1 MTAATILLV
10 EDNEDL
16 AFGLSRSLEGE
27 GHEVVVAGDGAVAVE
42 RALSLKPSLMILDLM
57 LPALSGYEVL
67 KAVRAAGLTMPV
79 LILSARGEEMDKLHG
94 FRLGADDYVTKPFR
108 VSEVLARVA
117 VHLRRAAAN
126 DARDDDVVHR
136 FGSVEVRPAARTV
149 TRNGQAIAL
158 KPREFDLLLK
168 FIEKPGVVLSRV
180 RLLREVWTHQAD
192 VLTRTVDMHVAE
204 LRRKLEADPTSP
216 RHFVTVWKSGYR
228 FDP

>member
-16 AFGLSRSLEGE
+16 AFGLSRSLEDQGYA
-27 GHEVVVAGDGAVAVE
+27 VVVAGDGEVAVE
-42 RALSLKPSLMILDLM
+42 QALALKPSLMILDLM

-67 KAVRAAGLTMPV
+67 KAVRGAGLTMPV

-117 VHLRRAAAN
+117 VHLRRATAN
-126 DARDDDVVHR
+126 DERDEAVHR
-136 FGSVEVRPAARTV
+136 FGTIEVRPAARTV
-149 TRNGQAIAL
+149 TREGQPVAL
-158 KPREFDLLLK
+158 KPREYDLLLK

-192 VLTRTVDMHVAE
+192 VLTRTVDMHIAE
-204 LRRKLEADPTSP
+204 LRRKLEEDPSSP

>member
-1 MTAATILLV
+1 MTGAAILLV

-27 GHEVVVAGDGAVAVE
+27 GYAVAVAADGGVAVE
-42 RALSLKPSLMILDLM
+42 RALSIRPALMILDLM
-57 LPALSGYEVL
+57 LPALSGYDVL

-117 VHLRRAAAN
+117 VHLRRASAS
-126 DARDDDVVHR
+126 DDREAGTVYR
-136 FGSVEVRPAARTV
+136 FGNVEVKPAARTV
-149 TRNGQAIAL
+149 MRGGEAVSL
-158 KPREFDLLLK
+158 KPREYDLLLK

-204 LRRKLEADPTSP
+204 LRRKLEQDPSSP